1 MLQPPRI
8 YARWLGGIL
17 EVATDRLTLR
27 SEAGTLV
34 AIEDYLRQLFAAVV
48 EMRVMT
54 MDEAPWILAQHA
66 LAPPLQRA
74 G

>member
-27 SEAGTLV
+27 SEAGGLV

-48 EMRVMT
+48 EIRVMT

-66 LAPPLQRA
+66 LAPPLQRV